1 MNKKKYQNYIT
12 MTSKKQK
19 RKTRLNTAK
28 QHINYVIVIP
38 TYKRVN
44 TFYKKTY
51 TRIIKPYKLENKV
64 VLLIQCD
71 EDAEQYKSRMP
82 ELKQLR
88 TPAGLLE
95 TVNFISHS
103 YALNKPIVIM
113 HDDLTRLLYVK
124 PPNTKRIT
132 VPNANRLFQRV
143 FALMKAN
150 DCNLGGLY
158 PANYPLSMVQQPE
171 ITTDLRFIHD
181 PLTFMYNQKI
191 FMDSKFTHHKMDF
204 QRTIEYYKHDKQI
217 FRYNHYTFC
226 TAYNPKNNE
235 GGFGFRTVEKEK
247 EICNLFIKKYGDY
260 ISRIIIH
267 KNGTTSLVLRKSPR
281 ISTD

>member
-1 MNKKKYQNYIT
+1 
-12 MTSKKQK
+12 
-19 RKTRLNTAK
+19 
-28 QHINYVIVIP
+28 
-38 TYKRVN
+38 
-44 TFYKKTY
+44 
-51 TRIIKPYKLENKV
+51 
-64 VLLIQCD
+64 
-71 EDAEQYKSRMP
+71 
-82 ELKQLR
+82 
-88 TPAGLLE
+88 
-95 TVNFISHS
+95 
-103 YALNKPIVIM
+103 M
-113 HDDLTRLLYVK
+113 HDDLTRLFYVK

-217 FRYNHYTFC
+217 FRYNHYAFC

-235 GGFGFRTVEKEK
+235 GGFGYRDATKEK
-247 EICNLFIKKYGDY
+247 IESNKFLKSYQKYINRVIVHKDGSTSFVLKKDA
-260 ISRIIIH
+260 
-267 KNGTTSLVLRKSPR
+267 L
-281 ISTD
+281 